1 MKTSNFANN
10 QRYNL
15 KGISISRYPAT
26 RQGFNG
32 PEFPPLFPNAFL
44 LKGYKQGRITW
55 PEYCEIYRTQLLCL
69 NPSEVWHQ
77 LHQHA
82 QAFYGDGIRPVEPV
96 LLCYE
101 SAKTLDTQPCHRR
114 LVAEWFK
121 ETLGV
126 EVLEWEKNESTV
138 STAST

>member
-10 QRYNL
+10 QRYGL

-32 PEFPPLFPNAFL
+32 PEFPPLFPSAHL
-44 LKGYKQGRITW
+44 LKGYKEGVISW
-55 PEYCEIYRTQLLCL
+55 PEYREIYQTQLICL
-69 NPSEVWHQ
+69 NPTEVWHQ
-77 LHQHA
+77 LHQHVR
-82 QAFYGDGIRPVEPV
+82 AFYSTQVEPI

-101 SAKTLDTQPCHRR
+101 SAKTLETQPCHRR

-121 ETLGV
+121 QELDMDV
-126 EVLEWEKNESTV
+126 DEWERNK
-138 STAST
+138 